1 MGELKRF
8 GFKGCVGIIYHLSH
22 DSSQHFIVRSD
33 GVCHRRESQMHS
45 VMLSHTHRVMTWEVS
60 GVTSDYM

>member
-22 DSSQHFIVRSD
+22 DSSQHFIVLRSD
-33 GVCHRRESQMHS
+33 GVCHRRESQMHP
-45 VMLSHTHRVMTWEVS
+45 VMLSHIQGDDMGSVRC
-60 GVTSDYM
+60 D

>member
-22 DSSQHFIVRSD
+22 DSSQHFIVLRSD
-33 GVCHRRESQMHS
+33 GVCHRRESQMHPA
-45 VMLSHTHRVMTWEVS
+45 MLSHMQ
-60 GVTSDYM
+60 GVDMGSVRCD